1 MRSWEYDDYEDLI
14 MKDGVWKYFD
24 LYIYIFVRYIY
35 IFIYDFMILWFY
47 IYCLKFLLFKII
59 YIYIEFFK
67 WKDKI
72 NDFIIIF

>member
-35 IFIYDFMILWFY
+35 IFLYMILWFY
-47 IYCLKFLLFKII
+47 
-59 YIYIEFFK
+59 
-67 WKDKI
+67 
-72 NDFIIIF
+72 DFIFTV